1 MPSPSTARNAPRAP
15 AEATRPRNAARRAA
29 APASRRPRVGAQ
41 TEASILDIAFRFPTR
56 GQDRVAADLSRSRV
70 NVSASGVR
78 YVWQRHNLET
88 LDKRVAW
95 VESRLTK
102 SGEAWSADQLAARD
116 RVHARQ
122 RAIAMGASVTG
133 RPPDEVP
140 RSMHILAV
148 AALLIRERGFESTS
162 LRDIALRAHIPVG
175 SIYYHFPTKD
185 ELFEAVYAEGIRHLE
200 AAIERAVSGVEEPWR
215 RLQLACEVH
224 LMYLC
229 GGDDFTAIAIP
240 TRLPPLSPAVR
251 ERVVR
256 LSDSYEAIF
265 RALVDALPTRA
276 DIRKGVLRLQLLGA
290 LNWTSVWY
298 RPGGLGLSEIAGQL
312 VRTLRQGAAADPP
325 VGKGGH
331 SGRAS
336 MRRGR

>member
-1 MPSPSTARNAPRAP
+1 MPSPSTPRTAPRAP
-15 AEATRPRNAARRAA
+15 AEGTRLRIAA

-56 GQDRVAADLSRSRV
+56 GQDRVSADLGRSKV

-95 VESRLTK
+95 IESRLSN
-102 SGEAWSADQLAARD
+102 SGDPWGEDQLAARD
-116 RVHARQ
+116 RVLAKK
-122 RAIAMGASVTG
+122 RANAIGASVTG

-148 AALLIRERGFESTS
+148 SALLIRERGFESTS
-162 LRDIALRAHIPVG
+162 LRDIAVRAHIPVG

-185 ELFEAVYAEGIRHLE
+185 ELFEAVYAEGIHRLQT
-200 AAIERAVSGVEEPWR
+200 AMERALARSTDPWR
-215 RLQLACEVH
+215 RLELACETH
-224 LMYLC
+224 LLYLC
-229 GGDDFTAIAIP
+229 GGDEFTALAIP
-240 TRLPPLSPAVR
+240 TRLPNLSSPVR

-256 LSDSYEAIF
+256 LSNGYEATF
-265 RALVDALPTRA
+265 RKLVDALDTKPRVA
-276 DIRKGVLRLQLLGA
+276 KGIFRLQLLGA

-298 RPGGLGLSEIAGQL
+298 RHGGASLSRIAAQL
-312 VRTLRQGAAADPP
+312 VRTFRNGAEA
-325 VGKGGH
+325 GGVQTK
-331 SGRAS
+331 
-336 MRRGR
+336 RRDVPTRSRRPHR